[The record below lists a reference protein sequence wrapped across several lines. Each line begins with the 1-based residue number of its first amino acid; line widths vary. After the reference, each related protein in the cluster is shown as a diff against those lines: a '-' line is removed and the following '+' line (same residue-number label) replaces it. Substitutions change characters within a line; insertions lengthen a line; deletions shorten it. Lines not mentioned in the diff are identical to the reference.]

1 MIHADQMV
9 LPYLWRRYL
18 SVLRAL
24 VTGACLGILLAG
36 RGLEA
41 ATWIFIL
48 SVVTVYSL
56 VSIFWRWAERIDHG
70 GILNTALDVT
80 AFLLCVVLAGPE
92 NFWIQAFAALYLFLA
107 ASTLLEWRDV
117 LLTTVLTL
125 AFVNSLTLPGIDR
138 LQPVLLLLGMFG
150 CVVALQRQSLL
161 ERLSSASR
169 QAVLYRM
176 ESLKAREEERERI
189 AADLHDGPLQT
200 FISVQMR
207 LEILRKMLERN
218 FQAGMDELRQLQE
231 VCARQVTEVRTFIR
245 GMRPV
250 EVDGAGLAATLRA
263 TAAHFQKDSGIPTSF
278 KAAPSAMHDDLEAR
292 PEIVQIVRE
301 ALNNIRKHSAA
312 SRAAISLDRDTSH
325 ILLRIDDD
333 GTGFPFAG
341 RFTLEELELLRLGPQ
356 SILRRVRALDGD
368 LVLHSHPA
376 RGSELEIQLP
386 IPA

>member
-1 MIHADQMV
+1 MVHADQMV

-18 SVLRAL
+18 SLLRAL
-24 VTGACLGILLAG
+24 VTGACLAILIAGKGLA
-36 RGLEA
+36 A
-41 ATWIFIL
+41 ATWVFIL
-48 SVVTVYSL
+48 SIVTVYSL
-56 VSIFWRWAERIDHG
+56 VSIFWRWAERADHG
-70 GILNTALDVT
+70 GILNTALDVA
-80 AFLLCVVLAGPE
+80 AFLLCVTLAGPE
-92 NFWIQAFAALYLFLA
+92 NFWLQAFAALYLFLA

-125 AFVNSLTLPGIDR
+125 AFVNSLDLEGAER

-150 CVVALQRQSLL
+150 CIVALQRQSLL

-169 QAVLYRM
+169 QAVMHRM
-176 ESLKAREEERERI
+176 DALRAREEERERI
-189 AADLHDGPLQT
+189 AADLHDGPLQA
-200 FISVQMR
+200 FISIQMR
-207 LEILRKMLERN
+207 LEILRRMLERN
-218 FQAGMDELRQLQE
+218 FEAGMEELRQLQE
-231 VCARQVTEVRTFIR
+231 VCTRLVTEVRTFIR

-250 EVDGAGLAATLRA
+250 EMDGAGLAATLRS

-278 KAAPSAMHDDLEAR
+278 RAAPSAMHDDLEAR

-312 SRAAISLDRDTSH
+312 SRAAVSLDRQNRQ
-325 ILLRIDDD
+325 ILLRIADD

-368 LVLHSHPA
+368 LSLTSHPA
-376 RGSELEIQLP
+376 RGAEVEIRLP
-386 IPA
+386 IPS

>member
-1 MIHADQMV
+1 MIHADQIV

-36 RGLEA
+36 RGMEA
-41 ATWIFIL
+41 ATWVFIL

-56 VSIFWRWAERIDHG
+56 VSIFWRWAERVDRG
-70 GILNTALDVT
+70 GILNTALDVA
-80 AFLLCVVLAGPE
+80 AFLVCVVVAGPE
-92 NFWIQAFAALYLFLA
+92 NFWLQAFAALYLFLA

-125 AFVNSLTLPGIDR
+125 AFVNSLELQGIDR
-138 LQPVLLLLGMFG
+138 LQPVLLMLGMFG
-150 CVVALQRQSLL
+150 CIVALQRQSLL

-169 QAVLYRM
+169 QAVMYRM
-176 ESLKAREEERERI
+176 EALKAREQERERI
-189 AADLHDGPLQT
+189 AADLHDGPLQS

-218 FQAGMDELRQLQE
+218 FQAGMEELRQLQE
-231 VCARQVTEVRTFIR
+231 ICARQVTEVRTFIR
-245 GMRPV
+245 SMRPV
-250 EVDGAGLAATLRA
+250 EVDGAGLAAALRS
-263 TAAHFQKDSGIPTSF
+263 TAALFQKDSGIPTSF
-278 KAAPSAMHDDLEAR
+278 KAAPAAMHDDLEAR
-292 PEIVQIVRE
+292 PEILQIVRE

-312 SRAAISLDRDTSH
+312 SRAAVALDRDNSH
-325 ILLRIDDD
+325 LILRIDDD

-341 RFTLEELELLRLGPQ
+341 QFTLEELELLRLGPQ
-356 SILRRVRALDGD
+356 SILRRVRALDGS
-368 LVLHSHPA
+368 LTLTSHPA
-376 RGSELEIQLP
+376 RGSELEIRLP